1 MTTCLIFFGNVGQAF
16 GQKRGI
22 PTAVSSHAMGL
33 RTKSEAS
40 PRQPHRDRQRE
51 EKTMTWSPLIQCR
64 SSMISQTRVTTS
76 YSNSWEH
83 PKSRKKNR
91 GVSGSWSAHLSGEL
105 WAMHEPCHFQFRMLY
120 LITEAVK
127 KDLKS
132 VLNIFNPQIWELQ
145 VLLSG
150 RQRCFCARHLSICA
164 EERVSAGATNLWAPD
179 SRSSEASALRQIN
192 ES

>member
-1 MTTCLIFFGNVGQAF
+1 MTTCLIFFENVGQAF

-51 EKTMTWSPLIQCR
+51 FNDDL
-64 SSMISQTRVTTS
+64 VTTDPMQII
-76 YSNSWEH
+76 NDL
-83 PKSRKKNR
+83 PDKSHHIVFQQLGTSKIQKKNR

-164 EERVSAGATNLWAPD
+164 EERVSAGATNLWARD

>member
-1 MTTCLIFFGNVGQAF
+1 MLAKHLD
-16 GQKRGI
+16 KRRGFQLQWV
-22 PTAVSSHAMGL
+22 AMRWVSGL
-33 RTKSEAS
+33 RA
-40 PRQPHRDRQRE
+40 RHRRDSLTE
-51 EKTMTWSPLIQCR
+51 TGNESLTMTCSPLIQCR